1 MLQSAPQEREVKGP
15 PLAGPTGAEQSIPLV
30 NDGSSEEE
38 LGVLHHPHGNG
49 FGVRQL
55 SVVCAVAA
63 LIGVAVLFAS
73 GSSNSKELAASHD
86 HIREALV
93 ELESVSS
100 SSSGEKKDGGN
111 GIWNAL
117 KKVRFGP
124 PTSREP
130 DAQVSD
136 DIEPELSQGPTRICT
151 DGWQFAFKTR
161 LSVGLAKGNQTILE
175 SSTGALI
182 LKIEA
187 GASKKPSLTF
197 RVTTFNWGTVQIAR
211 DVEVNKTYDLTLS
224 KNADS
229 VCMDLCEYKRGQMP
243 ECGERHLCT
252 FAPSSMPPTS
262 FQMKKIG
269 PLAWVEGP
277 IAKAMGFAQVNGSVP
292 VSFVLDNVP
301 FKKLYHSS
309 ANDWNA
315 LVQRLQKTLAGLAG
329 NSVMPIQVA
338 VNPASAAPDNADG
351 TLFQATVSLPEGE
364 EPGFACKVQDQMLA
378 WAKGDDM
385 KSTAFNIA
393 VKATTSDLSFSDEAI
408 TLAQASVPGETMGC
422 VTYHCRLSN
431 PHGQLPT
438 DATCLGGGCESTC
451 CQPAWADSPLPYH
464 VGETTTST
472 TSTTKHM
479 AQFSIQGATVE
490 FDCFPDT
497 CCKLIGPSGTVPLP
511 RPFPVG
517 LGLQKGEDWDFAPQ
531 EVHSVFSCQELC
543 ASNDTCTGI
552 TYTDDNKCIFFNEG
566 HCTISETGSSK
577 WRYPENVCKGG
588 TTCNAIRLRED
599 PEEQV
604 VAAPASDFTMPD
616 FTMPT
621 VTTTT
626 TEFSLWQQVL
636 YNTSLTLAEKASE
649 WARATGEKI
658 MDNARD
664 ITQPINSDGYT
675 LEFKVDV
682 RLHQGACLKPQN
694 ILTSDFGTIVVRTA
708 PKSHDQ
714 PFACKVE
721 FKAYLLNRAHS
732 TGGCQ
737 VETLLPLNEGGF
749 YQIVVSRNS
758 EQCCITAKPAA
769 GLIGKL
775 ADWYKDLGGKLAEPV
790 CVNRTENVKRSEFQT
805 RPVTEVYKARS
816 PAVRTESF
824 DQQTGGLSLS
834 LKAVNVSFW
843 KLKKSDLV
851 NKFKD
856 AIREAVAYVAG
867 IGFHYDNVYPAIK
880 QHWDHHA
887 HPDNEED
894 MDEAEIFLPE
904 PSEEEQQSEELHQK
918 KLAALMNGTA
928 FSTVHAD
935 IEKFARKSQGSKR
948 RLSLF
953 AMKKNDPWKIPKWDA
968 AILVQVTL
976 INCGAC
982 SAEKAAL
989 QSLVTADVIVQRVIR
1004 AIGDGSGGQAT
1015 VGKVSIQDIL
1025 LPAEVTTCKAFQCPA
1040 YYANNNPHLL
1050 CYGGSCHGT
1059 CCKPRFCSQVKC
1071 KAPLVNTLSRA
1082 HRTCNSEEDCGE
1094 KCCELPCTRY
1104 LCTGASVCPA
1114 PNSWLLTAPP
1124 AKAQQ
1129 VCCREQVP
1137 KCCTAP
1143 IAWCIACLKCQTR
1156 EAYCMSCLFKWMPK
1170 GIGRRLIGA
1179 DSKDPLMLLPPPS
1192 ISGNDLSGGLPPM
1205 VLQPDV
1211 TLEEIAEDA
1220 RDAADAASIGGVSI
1234 ATESAATSGHVGA
1247 QAPALRGGGHSG
1259 PKAKDSIGK
1268 ARQAKDRYRRLQS
1281 VQQNKLLAGMMEQV
1295 SQAQAWR
1302 LHNRPP
1308 ANIKGYSTGATT
1320 TEMWQKTWNQVIL
1333 DSKAQHH
1340 GVVAGCEGLIGF
1352 PCPYY
1357 FKSIFL
1363 LHRGCGPWPRAATT
1377 VQVLTDTF
1385 HAVSCGEDGLCWIWK
1400 IRSGTPRQVFFPNR
1414 NCPLSQPLGPVL
1426 TVSVLPDATF
1436 ILSGGADDAV
1446 GTTGSAYIWDWRLG
1460 FQKQQYKCGGGAI
1473 LSSAPLIPWRQ
1484 AVVGCANGYS
1494 TIWDWDNG
1502 ATVDL
1507 PYCAR
1512 SAEEIQ
1518 QAIGARLAVYRNFHL
1533 PGMQRLAVERAMITE
1548 KAFME
1553 QVKLGNP
1560 QLVKDM
1566 DFATWIYDLFHTNRF
1581 GAVLATSLVPV
1592 RQRFVTGTADGKVLY
1607 WNSDSGQLLR
1617 VMCGHEGR
1625 VNAVAGLP
1633 DNQQAVSGGDDGTAR
1648 LWSLSTGAQLL
1659 MLYQPSGGPIR
1670 SVAVIPGGNKV
1681 ALGSDDGYIRIW
1693 SLKTGVLWCA
1703 INTGGGAVRGL
1714 AVNPSNPLG
1723 QIIAANAD
1731 GYVRVFNPKE
1741 GEI

>member
-451 CQPAWADSPLPYH
+451 CQSAWSDVPVQYH
-464 VGETTTST
+464 DGQTTTST
-472 TSTTKHM
+472 TSTTKAM
-479 AQFSIQGATVE
+479 PEFNINSTTVE

-497 CCKLIGPSGTVPLP
+497 CCKLFGPPGTVPLP
-511 RPFPVG
+511 KPLPLG
-517 LGLQKGEDWDFAPQ
+517 LGLKKGEDWDFAPK

-543 ASNDTCTGI
+543 ALTASCTGI
-552 TYTDDNKCIFFNEG
+552 TYTDDSKCIFFNEG
-566 HCTISETGSSK
+566 HCTISETGGSK
-577 WRYPENVCKGG
+577 WRYPDRACEGA
-588 TTCNAIRLRED
+588 TTCNALRVRQD

-604 VAAPASDFTMPD
+604 KAAPASDFKMPD
-616 FTMPT
+616 FNMPT

-626 TEFSLWQQVL
+626 TKLTLWQEVL
-636 YNTSLTLAEKASE
+636 YNTSLSLAEQASE
-649 WARATGEKI
+649 WAKAKGESI
-658 MDNARD
+658 MDEARD
-664 ITQPINSDGYT
+664 MTQPINTDGFD
-675 LEFKVDV
+675 LQFKVDV
-682 RLHQGACLKPQN
+682 RLKKGACKKPQN
-694 ILTSDFGTIVVRTA
+694 ILTSNFGTIVVRTT
-708 PKSHDQ
+708 PKAHDE
-714 PFACKVE
+714 PFKCKVE
-721 FKAYLLNRAHS
+721 FKAFLLNMAQS
-732 TGGCQ
+732 TGGCK
-737 VETLLPLNEGGF
+737 VETLLPLHEGGF
-749 YQIVVSRNS
+749 YEISVSRTS
-758 EQCCITAKPAA
+758 ESCCITAKPAA
-769 GLIGKL
+769 GLMGKM
-775 ADWYKDLGGKLAEPV
+775 ADWYKEIGGRLAEPV
-790 CVNRTENVKRSEFQT
+790 CANRTAWIKKMDFQL
-805 RPVTEVYKARS
+805 RPVTEVYKVRS
-816 PAVRTESF
+816 PAVHTSNYV
-824 DQQTGGLSLS
+824 QQSGGLTLS
-834 LKAVNVSFW
+834 FKAVNVSYW
-843 KLKKSDLV
+843 KLSKSDLV
-851 NKFKD
+851 SKFKD
-856 AIREAVAYVAG
+856 AIQESVAYVAA
-867 IGFHYDNVYPAIK
+867 IGLHYDNVFPAIK
-880 QHWDHHA
+880 HYWDDNA
-887 HPDNEED
+887 FPDDDDD
-894 MDEAEIFLPE
+894 MDQAEISLPE
-904 PSEEEQQSEELHQK
+904 PSEEVQKSETLHQK
-918 KLAALMNGTA
+918 KLATLMNGTA
-928 FSTVHAD
+928 FNTVHSD
-935 IEKFARKSQGSKR
+935 IEKFARKGWGSKR

-953 AMKKNDPWKIPKWDA
+953 GMKKWKLPAWDT

-976 INCGAC
+976 VNCGTC
-982 SAEKAAL
+982 SKEKT
-989 QSLVTADVIVQRVIR
+989 SLESPGTAGIIAQRIIR
-1004 AIGDGSGGQAT
+1004 AIGDGSNGKAT
-1015 VGKVSIQDIL
+1015 VGTVSVEDVVVPGKL
-1025 LPAEVTTCKAFQCPA
+1025 TTCKAFQCQT
-1040 YYANNNPHLL
+1040 YNANNNHRLL
-1050 CYGGSCHGT
+1050 CYGGSCLPT

-1124 AKAQQ
+1124 GKAQQ
-1129 VCCREQVP
+1129 ICCREQIP
-1137 KCCTAP
+1137 QCCTAP

-1205 VLQPDV
+1205 VLQPDL
-1211 TLEEIAEDA
+1211 TLEEIAEDE
-1220 RDAADAASIGGVSI
+1220 REAADAISTGGASLT
-1234 ATESAATSGHVGA
+1234 AELAAPRGLA
-1247 QAPALRGGGHSG
+1247 AAPAPALRGGDSS
-1259 PKAKDSIGK
+1259 PKIDDGNDK
-1268 ARQAKDRYRRLQS
+1268 AREAKDRYRRLQS
-1281 VQQNKLLAGMMEQV
+1281 SQQKELLAGMMEQV

-1681 ALGSDDGYIRIW
+1681 ALGSDDGYVRIW

-1723 QIIAANAD
+1723 QIITANAD